1 MSNSITRS
9 GNKIYVKEAPK
20 EVVKPATSG
29 DTSEPSDTSIDSL
42 LNCGLQQIKGL
53 MRSITA
59 EVNMGT
65 ASRETVQNLKDIM
78 TLLLELKKK
87 EKEFLDDMTDDE
99 LERLAKNANK

>member
-1 MSNSITRS
+1 
-9 GNKIYVKEAPK
+9 
-20 EVVKPATSG
+20 
-29 DTSEPSDTSIDSL
+29 
-42 LNCGLQQIKGL
+42 